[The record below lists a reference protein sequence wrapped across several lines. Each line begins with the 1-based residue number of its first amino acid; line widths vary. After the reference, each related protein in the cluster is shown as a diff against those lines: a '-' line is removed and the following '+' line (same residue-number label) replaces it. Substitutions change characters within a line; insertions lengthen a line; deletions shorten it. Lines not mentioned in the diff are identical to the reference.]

1 MPTRNVVLTDHQ
13 EAFISELVRSGRY
26 KNASEVLRA
35 SLRLMERREQEDAAK
50 LEILRRRLDAAE
62 QDAESGR
69 LYDYT
74 PTLLDEI
81 DAEEREEFR
90 QSGME

>member
-1 MPTRNVVLTDHQ
+1 MLC
-13 EAFISELVRSGRY
+13 
-26 KNASEVLRA
+26 A
-35 SLRLMERREQEDAAK
+35 SLRLLERREQEDAVK

-69 LYDYT
+69 LHDYT

-81 DAEEREEFR
+81 DAEEHKEFR
-90 QSGME
+90 RSGTEWDGFGLPERPAMTSSAY

>member
-13 EAFISELVRSGRY
+13 ESLISDLVGSGRY
-26 KNASEVLRA
+26 MNASEVLRE
-35 SLRLMERREQEDAAK
+35 SLRLMERREQEYAVK
-50 LEILRRRLDAAE
+50 LENLRRRFDVAE
-62 QDAESGR
+62 QDANDGR

-81 DAEEREEFR
+81 DAEEPGNFR
-90 QSGME
+90 PLGTE